1 MATSPPKSN
10 EQYTS
15 TYYNQN
21 QCFSFSRHI
30 TTSITQLS
38 GQDPN
43 APAPYG
49 SGTSTAP
56 AVAVKVGQP
65 CSEVIIYNQTGQD
78 VFIYVDTS
86 GNYGGQTN
94 RPDHRILISDN
105 TETTV
110 RGLTNVNQV
119 SAATSSG
126 AGKVYYRTQ
135 FYSSN
140 PAR

>member
-21 QCFSFSRHI
+21 QCFSFSRRL
-30 TTSITQLS
+30 TTAIAQLS

-49 SGTSTAP
+49 TGTNTTQV
-56 AVAVKVGQP
+56 VAVKVGQP
-65 CSEVIIYNQTGQD
+65 CSEVIIYNRTGQD
-78 VFIYVDTS
+78 VHVYTDTS
-86 GNYGGQTN
+86 GNYGN
-94 RPDHRILISDN
+94 ARDDHKIVIADDEVA
-105 TETTV
+105 TI
-110 RGLTNVNQV
+110 RGITNVNQV
-119 SAATSSG
+119 SAATG
-126 AGKVYYRTQ
+126 ASAGTIWYRTQ

>member
-10 EQYTS
+10 EPYTS

-21 QCFSFSRHI
+21 QCFSFSRHVP
-30 TTSITQLS
+30 TSIVQLS

-43 APAPYG
+43 APEPW
-49 SGTSTAP
+49 GTNTNTAP

-65 CSEVIIYNQTGQD
+65 CSEVVIYNTTGGALE
-78 VFIYVDTS
+78 IYVDTS
-86 GNYGGQTN
+86 GNYGTV
-94 RPDHRILISDN
+94 RADHVIKIHN
-105 TETTV
+105 NHETTV

-119 SAATSSG
+119 SAK
-126 AGKVYYRTQ
+126 AGTAGLVHYRTQ

-140 PAR
+140 PVR

>member
-21 QCFSFSRHI
+21 QCFSFSREL
-30 TTSITQLS
+30 TTALAQLS
-38 GQDPN
+38 GADPN

-49 SGTSTAP
+49 TA
-56 AVAVKVGQP
+56 AGVTGIVAVKHGQP
-65 CSEVIIYNQTGQD
+65 CSEVVIYNQTGQD
-78 VFIYVDTS
+78 VYIYVDTS
-86 GNYGGQTN
+86 GNYGGQVS
-94 RPDHRILISDN
+94 RKDHRLRVGDN
-105 TETTV
+105 TETTI

-119 SAATSSG
+119 SAHTHTG
-126 AGKVYYRTQ
+126 NGKIYYRTQ

>member
-30 TTSITQLS
+30 TTSVTQLS

-43 APAPYG
+43 APAPF
-49 SGTSTAP
+49 GTNTNTAP
-56 AVAVKVGQP
+56 AVAAKVGQP
-65 CSEVIIYNQTGQD
+65 CSEVIIYNTTGSTLEI
-78 VFIYVDTS
+78 FVDTS
-86 GNYGGQTN
+86 GNYGTV
-94 RPDHRILISDN
+94 RPDHVIKIHN
-105 TETTV
+105 NHETTV

-119 SAATSSG
+119 SAK
-126 AGKVYYRTQ
+126 AGSAGIVHYRTQ